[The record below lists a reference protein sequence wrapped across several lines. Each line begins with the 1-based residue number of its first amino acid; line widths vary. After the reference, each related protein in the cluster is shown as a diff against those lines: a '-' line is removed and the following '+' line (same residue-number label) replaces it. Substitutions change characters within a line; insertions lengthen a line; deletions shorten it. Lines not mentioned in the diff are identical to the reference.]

1 MIADVDIKDLEDY
14 QEAAYGTAMPS
25 ALNRPYL
32 FSGLAGEVGEVCSVY
47 AKSVR
52 DGVLDRTN
60 LKKELGDVLWF
71 VAVLSKDYGFTL
83 SEVASANIT
92 KLKDRQARGTLSG
105 NGDQR

>member
-1 MIADVDIKDLEDY
+1 
-14 QEAAYGTAMPS
+14 
-25 ALNRPYL
+25 
-32 FSGLAGEVGEVCSVY
+32 
-47 AKSVR
+47 
-52 DGVLDRTN
+52 
-60 LKKELGDVLWF
+60 LWF